1 METRR
6 QLEILAAAEVER
18 KKTGAELRQSE
29 EKFYKAFLSSPQMI
43 IITDP
48 ETNRYVEI
56 SDSYAKTVG
65 YSREELL
72 SHTLDEIP
80 LWVKPEE
87 LQKMTHI
94 LQTQGKMNNEEFSF
108 RTRSGEI
115 RQWLC
120 SAEMV
125 TIGGRRCT
133 LAVATDITERK
144 RIERALRESEEKF
157 SKAFRASPEIITITR
172 LSDGTYLEANESF
185 TRVYGFTREEVI
197 GHKSTD
203 LRVWAEPG
211 GREKMVRQLKE
222 KGRIRNEEYR
232 FRTKAGEVRTF
243 LFSAEQIEGEG
254 EPCILAVTNDITD
267 YKRMESQALEVANLR
282 EVDRLRRELLANVSH
297 ELRTPLASIKGF
309 TTMLI
314 DYEKRLK
321 HYEKREYL
329 ETIDKNADRLVEL
342 IEQLLEMSR
351 LGAGMLSIKKTPTD
365 VIKLCQAVITEARVR
380 SLSHNFVLDLPPRLT
395 KINID
400 DRRIQQ
406 VLDNIIDN
414 AVKYSDSGT
423 EIALSVRKNG
433 PELLFTVTDHGM
445 GIAEKD
451 LPRVFERMF
460 HSSMRQKNGVPGAGL
475 GLSISKGLVEAHG
488 GKIWLESEEGVGTR
502 CFFTLPLETGAEE
515 KNPDSAAKGK
525 KAPR

>member
-1 METRR
+1 MRDSQKTRKQLLNELMETRR

-29 EKFYKAFLSSPQMI
+29 EKFYKAFLSSPDMI

-56 SDSYAKTVG
+56 SDSYAKTTG
-65 YSREELL
+65 YSREELM
-72 SHTLDEIP
+72 SHNLDEIP

-87 LQKMTHI
+87 HQKMTHI

-133 LAVATDITERK
+133 LAVATDITER
-144 RIERALRESEEKF
+144 
-157 SKAFRASPEIITITR
+157 
-172 LSDGTYLEANESF
+172 
-185 TRVYGFTREEVI
+185 
-197 GHKSTD
+197 
-203 LRVWAEPG
+203 
-211 GREKMVRQLKE
+211 
-222 KGRIRNEEYR
+222 
-232 FRTKAGEVRTF
+232 
-243 LFSAEQIEGEG
+243 
-254 EPCILAVTNDITD
+254 
-267 YKRMESQALEVANLR
+267 KRMESQALEVANLR

-400 DRRIQQ
+400 DRRIRQ

-488 GKIWLESEEGVGTR
+488 GKIWIESEEGAGTR